1 MKKFMITVLWILTQ
15 VKGHQNETTADQP
28 ETKTT
33 NTNQQIHVLEGVGVI
48 LIEDNDTK
56 LLRGTNNVLITLR
69 YNSNFF
75 KGVQGLDQCK
85 NAKNDTKTETTRIIE
100 ESSTYYKQLLQSL
113 QHRATEARPARSTTH
128 LTTEPPT
135 KQPRPQQ
142 KQNEDEKE
150 YDYTSNSYETVWEL
164 HALKH
169 TIVLE
174 LRNKTPPWL
183 IMQSNNILQQEKDT
197 KINIQNNTIYAITVP
212 SFVANIKWTQETTSH
227 AINVIIKNTE
237 CIECNDIMTKTN
249 ITSITYGNITQY
261 QTDVNK
267 DNPHIYLTL
276 TENATDPISNLEIHG
291 IEETQYNG
299 MINIEDRKIQGQ
311 IIRKNPTIKVGDNEI
326 NEYYIFNNEGNN
338 IECRNNPPQN
348 IKNCTFEMTA
358 NQLKS
363 RRRNQ

>member
-1 MKKFMITVLWILTQ
+1 MKKFIITVLWILTQ

-113 QHRATEARPARSTTH
+113 QHRATEARPARSTTQ
-128 LTTEPPT
+128 LTTKPPT

-142 KQNEDEKE
+142 TTNEDEKE

-164 HALKH
+164 HTLKH
-169 TIVLE
+169 TIVQE

-197 KINIQNNTIYAITVP
+197 QINIQNNTIYAITVP
-212 SFVANIKWTQETTSH
+212 SFVANIKWTQETTST
-227 AINVIIKNTE
+227 AINVIIQNTE
-237 CIECNDIMTKTN
+237 CIECNDEMTKTN
-249 ITSITYGNITQY
+249 ITSTISGNITRY
-261 QTDVNK
+261 QTDVN
-267 DNPHIYLTL
+267 
-276 TENATDPISNLEIHG
+276 
-291 IEETQYNG
+291 
-299 MINIEDRKIQGQ
+299 
-311 IIRKNPTIKVGDNEI
+311 
-326 NEYYIFNNEGNN
+326 
-338 IECRNNPPQN
+338 
-348 IKNCTFEMTA
+348 
-358 NQLKS
+358 
-363 RRRNQ
+363 